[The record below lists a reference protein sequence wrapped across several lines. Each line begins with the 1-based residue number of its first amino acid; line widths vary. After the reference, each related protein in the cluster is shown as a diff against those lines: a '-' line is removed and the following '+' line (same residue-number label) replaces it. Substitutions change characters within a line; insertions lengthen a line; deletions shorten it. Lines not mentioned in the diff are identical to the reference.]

1 MSRKLKPIF
10 KENKYINM
18 YTIIHETTLSKL
30 LGILNSDKIFRSSIV
45 QELGLVTQ
53 GSTRHRRL
61 AKDPHVSLYNRK
73 FYDKY
78 DEVDGVYFRLWTKD
92 TIVETIYGNCGLV
105 FSKDLLDHKKFVINT
120 TENYGFCIAPD
131 GQIAPSQFSGE
142 YGMTIVDLKNFDLL
156 KEYKFDHYNSE
167 VVILDNVN
175 LKNLI
180 HIIVQ
185 RRSTLMDS
193 QIATLM
199 EVCKHKNLKLYI
211 I

>member
-1 MSRKLKPIF
+1 
-10 KENKYINM
+10 M
-18 YTIIHETTLSKL
+18 YTIIHETTIPKL
-30 LGILNSDKIFRSSIV
+30 LGILNDGKLFRSSIV

-53 GSTRHRRL
+53 GSTRQRKL
-61 AKDPHVSLYNRK
+61 TEDPHVSLYNRK

-92 TIVETIYGNCGLV
+92 TIVETICGNCILV
-105 FSKDLLDHKKFVINT
+105 FSKDLLNHKKFVINT

-131 GQIAPSQFSGE
+131 GQIASSQFSGE
-142 YGMTIVDLKNFDLL
+142 YGMTITDLKNFDLL

-167 VVILDNVN
+167 VVVLDNVN

-180 HIIVQ
+180 RIIVQ
-185 RRSTLMDS
+185 RRSTLIDS
-193 QIATLM
+193 QIIILM